1 MTKAIFHKEWIKTK
15 GYFYIML
22 LASLCFTGY
31 SLLRM
36 NRVVSFKG
44 ADHIWALLLTRDT
57 IFIETLKYLPLAIGA
72 TLAAAQFIP
81 EMQQKRLK
89 LTLHLP
95 YPQQQMILFMLLA
108 GVIQLLVIF
117 LVQYI
122 VLWIYLKQIIAAEL
136 VSRILLTASVWY
148 IGGLALYLL
157 TAWICLEPTWK
168 IRIINLLL
176 TAGII
181 RILFLQD
188 TPEAYN
194 GFLLS
199 LIIFTLLCTVL
210 SLRSVIRFK
219 EGCQD

>member
-22 LASLCFTGY
+22 LVSLCFTGY

-188 TPEAYN
+188 TPEA
-194 GFLLS
+194 
-199 LIIFTLLCTVL
+199 
-210 SLRSVIRFK
+210 
-219 EGCQD
+219 